1 MNKSEEETTWRL
13 EGNALVLKGF
23 GFGSRYP
30 VVVATVRGV
39 ALSGKQLEELSGL
52 LCTSL
57 PELENNLPDAD
68 YGAEEPFRISLHWL
82 LDTVHRML
90 LIAGQP
96 VYECG
101 RILSIDRELSGIVL
115 PAAPRSEKPLLDLL
129 RILLELMDCQVQ
141 AKNPHKQLKRVGQIV
156 TDLQKNNK
164 QPSNI
169 KFFMQAAF
177 EMGVPIQ
184 ELAGNVLQYGQ
195 GKRGRLMLSSFSD
208 ETPVIATTLARN
220 KIFTAAVLSLA
231 GIPVPD
237 HRPANTLDTALATA
251 RQLGY
256 PVVIK
261 PADLDGGVGVAAGLR
276 SPEELTAAFRIA
288 LEKSRNILVEKHVE
302 GRDYRVTVFQG
313 EVVSAVERVPGGVT
327 GNGRHTVRELVEQLN
342 ADPLRGTGRL
352 AQLKRLTWDNEAVTL
367 LKQERLD
374 PSSIPEPGRFV
385 RLRRAANLA
394 TGGVPVG
401 VFDKVHPD
409 NRLLAVRAAG
419 ILRLDIAG
427 VDLLMPDISRSWRQT
442 GGVVCEVN
450 AQPNLGGQT
459 MGGTLYALILG
470 KMMTGNGRI
479 PAAVVLGSRPSCTL
493 VRDLETRLLQQ
504 GMVPGCHDSA
514 GVRVNGQVIR
524 DGDIDP
530 FSAGEMLTL
539 DRNTDAMVLS
549 VSDGSV
555 LSTGLPFA
563 RFDLLVLAGAVS
575 AASDRHER
583 PDPEITMRELLELLL
598 PCCDGKVIT
607 IEGTAW
613 KTDSLRHL
621 TTAQWEPEASPDK
634 AMELVTA
641 AMLADIPQA

>member
-39 ALSGKQLEELSGL
+39 ALSGKQLEELAGL
-52 LCTSL
+52 LYRHL
-57 PELENNLPDAD
+57 PILKNSVQQYSPE
-68 YGAEEPFRISLHWL
+68 AEHAFRSDLQWML
-82 LDTVHRML
+82 GTVHRMQM
-90 LIAGQP
+90 IAGQP

-101 RILSIDRELSGIVL
+101 RILSIDRDFSKVLL
-115 PAAPRSEKPLLDLL
+115 PATARSEKPLLDML
-129 RILLELMDCQVQ
+129 RLLLELMDCQVQ
-141 AKNPHKQLKRVGQIV
+141 AKNPHKHLKRVVQLIS
-156 TDLQKNNK
+156 DLQKNNP

-169 KFFMQAAF
+169 KFFIHAAF
-177 EMGVPIQ
+177 KAGVPFQ
-184 ELAGNVLQYGQ
+184 ELAGQVFQYGQ

-208 ETPVIATTLARN
+208 ATPVIASTLSRN
-220 KIFTAAVLSLA
+220 KIFTATILSLA

-237 HRPANTLDTALATA
+237 HRPANTLDTALAA
-251 RQLGY
+251 AHQLGY
-256 PVVIK
+256 PVVVK
-261 PADLDGGVGVAAGLR
+261 PADLDGGVGVAAGLQ
-276 SPEELTAAFRIA
+276 SPEELTTAFRST

-352 AQLKRLTWDNEAVTL
+352 AQLQRLTWDNEAVTL
-367 LKQERLD
+367 LKQARLE
-374 PSSIPEPGRFV
+374 PNSIPESGRFV

-401 VFDKVHPD
+401 VIDRIHPD

-427 VDLLMPDISRSWRQT
+427 VDLLMPDISRSWRET

-450 AQPNLGGQT
+450 SQPSLGGQT
-459 MGGTLYALILG
+459 LGGTLYTLILG
-470 KMMTGNGRI
+470 KMVSGNGRI
-479 PAAVVLGSRPSCTL
+479 PAAVVLGSAPSCTL
-493 VRDLETRLLQQ
+493 VRDLETRLLQK

-539 DRNTDAMVLS
+539 DRTADAMVLS
-549 VSDGSV
+549 VRDGRV

-575 AASDRHER
+575 AASDLHEQ

-598 PCCDGKVIT
+598 PCCDGKVVS
-607 IEGTAW
+607 IEGAAW
-613 KTDSLRHL
+613 ETDSLRHL
-621 TTAQWEPEASPDK
+621 TTALWEPEASPDK